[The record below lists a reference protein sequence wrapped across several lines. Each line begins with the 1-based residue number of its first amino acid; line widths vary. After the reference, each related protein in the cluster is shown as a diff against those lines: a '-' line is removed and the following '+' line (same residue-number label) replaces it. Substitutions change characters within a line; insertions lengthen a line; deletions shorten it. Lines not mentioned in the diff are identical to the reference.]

1 MKIPYHCPYCDQV
14 SMRKWNLSTHMRRKH
29 KELDNPFDMAKE
41 TVLTDSVYQSR
52 NNNKYESFWPQFN
65 PSNPFEPI
73 EKLGKFKNLK
83 EELKQCSKNELHLLI
98 FEIFNILESKWF
110 LVYIWLE
117 IRSRASLLVHL
128 FINEWNSVK
137 HTIFGFYSLWDG
149 HIGAIKFII

>member
-29 KELDNPFDMAKE
+29 KGLDNPFDMVKE

-73 EKLGKFKNLK
+73 EKLVKFKNLK
-83 EELKQCSKNELHLLI
+83 EELKQFSKMELHYLL
-98 FEIFNILESKWF
+98 FEIFNILQSK
-110 LVYIWLE
+110 
-117 IRSRASLLVHL
+117 
-128 FINEWNSVK
+128 
-137 HTIFGFYSLWDG
+137 
-149 HIGAIKFII
+149 